1 MKAELDV
8 ARIESL
14 INFKGLSDPKSAM
27 EASQAQEVNN
37 EELIR
42 MLDSMKLRHEKL

>member
-14 INFKGLSDPKSAM
+14 INFKGLSDPKSAV
-27 EASQAQEVNN
+27 EASQLQEVNN
-37 EELIR
+37 EELAQ
-42 MLDSMKLRHEKL
+42 MLMFMKQRGGS